1 MPEHGHRPT
10 RDQIVDA
17 AIDLAERDGWA
28 AVRLHE
34 VAAACNAGLG
44 DIRAHFAEK
53 EDIVDAWL
61 DRADAAMLRHVDHGA
76 LDGLPPRERVRQQM
90 VVWLEALA
98 AHQRVTRE
106 MLLQRLE
113 PGRLRLQ
120 CEGLG
125 RIRRTVLWI
134 REGAR
139 LDATGARRAFE
150 EAALTS
156 LFVKTVTFWLGD
168 GSLDFRETRSWLD
181 RGLHALETM
190 ARWTPGGR
198 FSGDA
203 PVHRQADHSEGHE
216 GESEPGHA

>member
-10 RDQIVDA
+10 RDRIVDA

-44 DIRAHFAEK
+44 DIRVHFREK

-76 LDGLPPRERVRQQM
+76 LDGLPPRERVRQQI

-98 AHQRVTRE
+98 AHQRVTRQ
-106 MLLQRLE
+106 MLLGRLE
-113 PGRLRLQ
+113 PGRLGWQ
-120 CEGLG
+120 CEAAG
-125 RIRRTVLWI
+125 RVRRTVLWI

-139 LDATGARRAFE
+139 LDATGARRAVE

-156 LFVKTVTFWLGD
+156 LFVKTVALWLGD

-181 RGLHALETM
+181 RGLYGLETM

-198 FSGDA
+198 FGGDGPIQREADPSSDAEEA
-203 PVHRQADHSEGHE
+203 PDPGQA
-216 GESEPGHA
+216 